1 VYYSTGK
8 LKQERT
14 YKNHKVNGA
23 LNKYYSNGKLE
34 RSSNYINGLEDGVSK
49 SYLEDGTL
57 NNELSY
63 KNGLLN
69 GVSKEKIEVDYTTGK
84 IAEDIAWAKKLV
96 ESGAFKRLD
105 EFIEQQRRDKK
116 SDE

>member
-1 VYYSTGK
+1 MTK
-8 LKQERT
+8 PLRDELLKDNQIT
-14 YKNHKVNGA
+14 
-23 LNKYYSNGKLE
+23 YSNK
-34 RSSNYINGLEDGVSK
+34 
-49 SYLEDGTL
+49 
-57 NNELSY
+57 
-63 KNGLLN
+63 
-69 GVSKEKIEVDYTTGK
+69 KIEVDYTTGK